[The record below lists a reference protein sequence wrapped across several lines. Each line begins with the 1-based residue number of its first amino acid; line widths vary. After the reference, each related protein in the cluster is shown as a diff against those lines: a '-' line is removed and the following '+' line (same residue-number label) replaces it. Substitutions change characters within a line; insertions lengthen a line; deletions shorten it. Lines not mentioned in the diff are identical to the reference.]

1 MFDTVLSRRK
11 TLLVAMSLG
20 SLAQAPSILAAI
32 PRYAFSRSWGGSGTA
47 TGRLDGPRGVAVAGD
62 RV

>member
-20 SLAQAPSILAAI
+20 SLAQATSILAAI

-47 TGRLDGPRGVAVAGD
+47 TGR
-62 RV
+62 